1 MIFDD
6 KFMTSCC
13 LFLRVLGKVYLVN
26 ENDVAENN
34 IFLMSI
40 ADFQIVQCW

>member
-13 LFLRVLGKVYLVN
+13 LFLQKLGKVYLVN